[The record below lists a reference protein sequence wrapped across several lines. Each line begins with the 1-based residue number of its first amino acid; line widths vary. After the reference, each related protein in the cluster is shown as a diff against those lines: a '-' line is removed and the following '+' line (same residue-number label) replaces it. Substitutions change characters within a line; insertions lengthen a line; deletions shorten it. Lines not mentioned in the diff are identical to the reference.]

1 VPVTVVMPGTVKVRV
16 PVLVVWDVIV
26 AVGPTGRVKLEEE
39 EGDMGEPSVEDVLAP
54 VGRGRVTVKV
64 VPVEMVLT
72 LRDND
77 TLLETPVGP
86 ARVEVL
92 LLPVT
97 GATGVAPVT

>member
-1 VPVTVVMPGTVKVRV
+1 
-16 PVLVVWDVIV
+16 
-26 AVGPTGRVKLEEE
+26 
-39 EGDMGEPSVEDVLAP
+39 
-54 VGRGRVTVKV
+54 